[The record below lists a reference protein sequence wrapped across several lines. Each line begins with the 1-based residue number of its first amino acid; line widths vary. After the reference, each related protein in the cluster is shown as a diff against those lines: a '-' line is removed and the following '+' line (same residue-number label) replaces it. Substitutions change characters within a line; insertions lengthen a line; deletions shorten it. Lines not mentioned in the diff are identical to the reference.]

1 MKNIKDTI
9 TKILLEQEQTTSKSA
24 YDFMQIH
31 SVEIFED
38 EIEEGVRPEVFV
50 KGGNTKVTA
59 GDIDDIL
66 SKIFTKKA
74 LAKKVE
80 DSKPYKAGYKSKGRG
95 KNPYE
100 EDTADY
106 HLYILGVQA
115 EELDR

>member
-9 TKILLEQEQTTSKSA
+9 TKILLEQEQPTSKSA

-59 GDIDDIL
+59 GDIEGITGAVWSSYPHKL
-66 SKIFTKKA
+66 
-74 LAKKVE
+74 
-80 DSKPYKAGYKSKGRG
+80 
-95 KNPYE
+95 
-100 EDTADY
+100 
-106 HLYILGVQA
+106 
-115 EELDR
+115 

>member
-9 TKILLEQEQTTSKSA
+9 KNILLEQEKPASKAA

-38 EIEEGVRPEVFV
+38 DIDEAVRPEVFV
-50 KGGNTKVTA
+50 KGGDTKVSA
-59 GDIDDIL
+59 SDVDDIL

-80 DSKPYKAGYKSKGRG
+80 DSKAYKAGYKSKGRG
-95 KNPYE
+95 RNPYKK
-100 EDTADY
+100 DTADF
-106 HLYILGVQA
+106 HLFVLGVQA